1 MIQKIVSEH
10 EQNTEFRDF
19 FFLIYSTFCSPLSF
33 LNSVVDIFKGSSD
46 AGMRTSIINLV
57 SFWMTHKHSDF
68 VSDPGIAES
77 FENWCKWASENDKAS
92 ATQLVPLQNKRVLPT
107 TERIIKTTFNP
118 DYEPVVPESAIE
130 SIHDID
136 SEEFARQLTL
146 MEAKTFCELE
156 VNELLNQNW
165 TKNKKLAP
173 VVTKMADRF
182 NIMSSFVKTELLSH
196 TTVKSRLK
204 ALSKF
209 IEIIEHLLKYKNYNG
224 ALEIIS
230 AIDSSSVRRL
240 KSTFGNLSVNKTA
253 LLEDSKKLL
262 EKNFLLVRQ
271 EINQDPKGIPY
282 LGMYQTDLTQI
293 DEGNP
298 STINGMIN
306 MKKRVLIAKTLQ
318 QIQKLQSST
327 TYPFVPI
334 PSIQDFI
341 KNLNPITDDDV
352 LYQFSLYL
360 EPRSVPPEM
369 PEKLKTL
376 LEEKSKTRRKTK
388 ATPKPKSIKSPTVR
402 KPNESS
408 TVILAKHV
416 NNYLKTYQDLVLSV
430 NTQFDEILKDSP
442 SQSEKITQF
451 KTQYLLKMHNTHIT
465 NLQHLYNLAQDYQNQ
480 ALTKK
485 TDLGLFP
492 IYCDPSIIPA
502 SLKLPTLVEWLW
514 NNDTGSYTPFDT
526 KTSLLIEA
534 EYQRSPDGVLHLPQ
548 PSGVTYIVDFKMMT
562 QTNSNSGFAREI
574 QRRSNWIKETEH
586 KRRALELEEKIKLL
600 EAQQNTKKSK
610 K

>member
-1 MIQKIVSEH
+1 
-10 EQNTEFRDF
+10 
-19 FFLIYSTFCSPLSF
+19 
-33 LNSVVDIFKGSSD
+33 
-46 AGMRTSIINLV
+46 MRTSIINLV

-240 KSTFGNLSVNKTA
+240 KSTFGNLSVY
-253 LLEDSKKLL
+253 E
-262 EKNFLLVRQ
+262 
-271 EINQDPKGIPY
+271 
-282 LGMYQTDLTQI
+282 
-293 DEGNP
+293 
-298 STINGMIN
+298 
-306 MKKRVLIAKTLQ
+306 
-318 QIQKLQSST
+318 
-327 TYPFVPI
+327 
-334 PSIQDFI
+334 
-341 KNLNPITDDDV
+341 
-352 LYQFSLYL
+352 
-360 EPRSVPPEM
+360 
-369 PEKLKTL
+369 
-376 LEEKSKTRRKTK
+376 
-388 ATPKPKSIKSPTVR
+388 
-402 KPNESS
+402 
-408 TVILAKHV
+408 
-416 NNYLKTYQDLVLSV
+416 
-430 NTQFDEILKDSP
+430 
-442 SQSEKITQF
+442 
-451 KTQYLLKMHNTHIT
+451 
-465 NLQHLYNLAQDYQNQ
+465 
-480 ALTKK
+480 
-485 TDLGLFP
+485 
-492 IYCDPSIIPA
+492 
-502 SLKLPTLVEWLW
+502 
-514 NNDTGSYTPFDT
+514 
-526 KTSLLIEA
+526 
-534 EYQRSPDGVLHLPQ
+534 
-548 PSGVTYIVDFKMMT
+548 
-562 QTNSNSGFAREI
+562 
-574 QRRSNWIKETEH
+574 
-586 KRRALELEEKIKLL
+586 
-600 EAQQNTKKSK
+600 
-610 K
+610 